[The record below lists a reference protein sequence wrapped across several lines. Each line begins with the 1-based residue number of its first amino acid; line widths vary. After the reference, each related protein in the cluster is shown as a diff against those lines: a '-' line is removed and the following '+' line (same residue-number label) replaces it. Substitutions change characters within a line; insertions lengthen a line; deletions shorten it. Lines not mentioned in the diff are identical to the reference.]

1 MKAVLVVCLSAA
13 GLCLALPSVH
23 ASTEADPPP
32 SELREIVERYSAD
45 RRVLLRRYDTPY
57 SPERRSRLTT
67 FYQGWIDR
75 LEGMDF
81 EALGVEGR
89 IDWVL
94 LHKRLELGRAEL
106 EREGETLDDVAEL
119 LPFAPE
125 IWTLHD
131 RRRHRQRADGS
142 QSAKTLE
149 GIAKEIE
156 TLQKRLEA
164 GKKKAAKGDSDSDK
178 ESEQDKE
185 PEKTTG
191 EKEVEPLVPTKI
203 QAHRAARVT
212 DALTQTLSRW
222 NAYYSGYDPTFTWWT
237 KAPFDKSKAALEGYA
252 KFLRENLLDHKKG
265 KDAPIVGDPVGREAL
280 LDQLA
285 SEIIPYTPEEL
296 VGFAEAEMEWCRE
309 QMERAARE
317 LGFDDWKD
325 ALEKVKTL
333 HVEPG
338 AQPDLVRDLALEATA
353 WIEERDL
360 LTVPE
365 LAKEV
370 WRMEMMSPE
379 RQKMNPFFLGGEAI
393 IVSFPT
399 DTMTHEEKL
408 MSLRGNNEHFS
419 RATVHHELIPGHHLQ
434 GFMTSRYNS
443 HRRAFS
449 TPFWGEGWALYWELQ
464 MWDMDFPRS
473 PEDRIGMLFWRMHR
487 CARVIWSLGFHLGEM
502 TPDEAVEY
510 LVENVGHERE
520 NALGEVRR
528 SFEGTYPPLYQLAY
542 LMGGF
547 QFRSLYRELVEN
559 GDWNAKTFHDT
570 ILEGGR
576 MPVEMV
582 RARLRGDLIERDHEA
597 AWRFQDRP

>member
-1 MKAVLVVCLSAA
+1 MKRVSATCVAAIWLCFSA
-13 GLCLALPSVH
+13 GH
-23 ASTEADPPP
+23 ASNQDTTPA
-32 SELREIVERYSAD
+32 SELEDLVERYSAD
-45 RRVLLRRYDTPY
+45 QRVLLRRYDTPY
-57 SPERRSRLTT
+57 SPERRTRLTR
-67 FYQGWIDR
+67 FYDAWIDE
-75 LEGMDF
+75 LESLDF
-81 EALGVEGR
+81 DALGVEGR
-89 IDWVL
+89 VDWVL
-94 LHKRLELGRAEL
+94 LRKRLVLNRSELA
-106 EREGETLDDVAEL
+106 REGETLGEVTEL
-119 LPFAPE
+119 LPFAEE

-131 RRRHRQRADGS
+131 RRRDRLTAEGAASARA
-142 QSAKTLE
+142 LE
-149 GIAKEIE
+149 RIADEIE
-156 TLQKRLEA
+156 TLQKRLAA
-164 GKKKAAKGDSDSDK
+164 GRKSSDAETATSK
-178 ESEQDKE
+178 TE
-185 PEKTTG
+185 PESD
-191 EKEVEPLVPTKI
+191 EPEAVDEVPSEETEPLTPTKI

-212 DALTQTLSRW
+212 DALSQVLSRW

-237 KAPFDKSKAALEGYA
+237 KAPFEKSKGALDGYT
-252 KFLRENLLDHKKG
+252 KFLRETLLDHKKG
-265 KDAPIVGDPVGREAL
+265 KDAPIVGDPVGRQAL

-285 SEIIPYTPEEL
+285 SEIVPYTPEEL

-309 QMERAARE
+309 QMERAAEE

-338 AQPDLVRDLALEATA
+338 KQPDLVRDLALEATE

-360 LTVPE
+360 VTVPE

-399 DTMTHEEKL
+399 DTMSHEEKL
-408 MSLRGNNEHFS
+408 MSLRGNNEHFA

-443 HRRAFS
+443 HRRAFR
-449 TPFWGEGWALYWELQ
+449 TPFWGEGWALYWELK
-464 MWDMDFPRS
+464 MWDLNFARS

-502 TPDEAVEY
+502 TPEEAVEY
-510 LVENVGHERE
+510 LVDNVGHERE

-547 QFRSLYRELVEN
+547 QFRALHRELVEN
-559 GDWNAKTFHDT
+559 GEWENKAFHDA
-570 ILEGGR
+570 ILRGGR

-582 RARLRGDLIERDHEA
+582 RARLRGDLIEKDHTA
-597 AWRFQDRP
+597 AWRFQDLP